1 MINPLGVGSFCK
13 IGAMSVS
20 NDLEHASRPF
30 DKKRDGFVL
39 GEGAGFL
46 VLESESHAAGR
57 GAAPLAFVSGYG
69 NSMDAYSASDPHP
82 EGRGALAAMR
92 SALASAGMRAS
103 DISAVSAHGTSTP
116 KNDPAE
122 CAAIRA
128 LFGPSNSVAPVFA
141 TKSMIGHLI
150 SAAGAVEVIA
160 AIQCLRRQELH
171 PTANLEDPAEDCQL
185 NHVMGRP
192 RAARLEHI
200 LKNSF
205 AFGGQNACL
214 VISRA

>member
-1 MINPLGVGSFCK
+1 
-13 IGAMSVS
+13 MSTAQRSIPKARRV
-20 NDLEHASRPF
+20 
-30 DKKRDGFVL
+30 
-39 GEGAGFL
+39 
-46 VLESESHAAGR
+46 
-57 GAAPLAFVSGYG
+57 
-69 NSMDAYSASDPHP
+69 
-82 EGRGALAAMR
+82 AAMR
-92 SALASAGMRAS
+92 SAPRFAWMRAS
-103 DISAVSAHGTSTP
+103 DISAVTHMARTP

-128 LFGPSNSVAPVFA
+128 LFGPGNSVAPVFA

-192 RAARLEHI
+192 RAALLEHI